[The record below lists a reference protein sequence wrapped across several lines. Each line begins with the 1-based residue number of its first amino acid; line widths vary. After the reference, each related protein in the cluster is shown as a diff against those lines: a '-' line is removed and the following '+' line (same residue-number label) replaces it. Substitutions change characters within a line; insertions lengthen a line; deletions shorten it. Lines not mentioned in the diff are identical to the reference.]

1 MDERMQ
7 NRSYISTEEIDQ
19 LVTKKIAG
27 VFGWM
32 VLGLFVTL
40 ATSIFTLTNPVLLNL
55 AYKYM
60 FAFIIGEL
68 ALVFILSMRVY
79 HMSTAKSRALFLFY
93 SALNGITLSLIAI
106 VYTGVSILYTF
117 AGAMAIFL
125 IMAIYGYTT
134 KEDLSKFGNLLKV
147 GLISLIIVSVVNI
160 FLKSPTLYWII
171 SYMGVLIFIG
181 LIGYDVNRIKNN
193 ITVAVSQDISVV
205 DKVSIIG
212 ALALYLD
219 FINLFLYLL
228 RIFGKKR

>member
-7 NRSYISTEEIDQ
+7 NRGYLSTEEIEQ
-19 LVTKKIAG
+19 LVTRKIAG

-40 ATSIFTLTNPVLLNL
+40 AASVFTLANPTLLNM

-79 HMSTAKSRALFLFY
+79 HMSTAKSRILFLLY

-117 AGAMAIFL
+117 VGALAIFL

-147 GLISLIIVSVVNI
+147 GLITLIILSVVNI
-160 FLKSPTLYWII
+160 FLKATALYWVI

-193 ITVAVSQDISVV
+193 IMVAVSQDMAVV

>member
-1 MDERMQ
+1 M
-7 NRSYISTEEIDQ
+7 
-19 LVTKKIAG
+19 
-27 VFGWM
+27 
-32 VLGLFVTL
+32 
-40 ATSIFTLTNPVLLNL
+40 

-79 HMSTAKSRALFLFY
+79 HMSTAKSRILFLLY

-117 AGAMAIFL
+117 VGALAIFL

-147 GLISLIIVSVVNI
+147 GLITLIILSVVNI
-160 FLKSPTLYWII
+160 FLKATALYWVI

-193 ITVAVSQDISVV
+193 IMVAVSQDMAVV